1 MRKFTPLATLF
12 CCAELMA
19 QTVIMNDSIALQEV
33 TITSQARVEQ
43 AIDGDLYIPEK
54 LQKQHSANGVELLK
68 AMNYPG
74 LEIDLLTK
82 SISHTSG
89 MVQLRINNV
98 VSSINDLQSIDAS
111 LVKNIRFV
119 TMPGLKYGKDVGLVI
134 NIRCKRG
141 DIGTSAAITTMNA
154 LTTSYNDVGTWG
166 KLTTQ
171 NSEWGLTYNFRQN
184 SNEDVVTKTKQNYSD
199 SSLPSNIDKEG
210 RYNKCNFTSHNAT
223 LSYNFISSDTK
234 HVFDIKLSGLHS
246 GFPRREL
253 IENTISDGS
262 ASTSITYNK
271 SKENVPAVKL
281 YYACDIDSVNSIS
294 AYWTGAYVSNK
305 YDRGFVA
312 DDITSIY
319 HVDGKKRTMHGEL
332 NYSRSLRNGTFDVG
346 LHYDASTTKNEYTD
360 NTLSS
365 YAMHNDEQ
373 FLYAERQ
380 INNKRAQWKVG
391 VGGNRQHFSNDGY
404 SYTFWSI
411 KPYLTF
417 RFAFNDKLT
426 MRYRFIRESYSPS
439 LTDLTNYARRDDVY
453 EVTVGNSELKPYNDN
468 QNELRVGLDL
478 GNTYFDLTTNYN
490 IATNAIYTCNPTYDA
505 SQGVYLFTKTNG
517 ATKHKLKVELY
528 AEQYLFERR
537 LLVYAMPF
545 IVRDIVDTEEYVHT
559 NTNVALKTGM
569 TLYMKAFAVNM
580 GYGAPTETLSDNTLM
595 HNYATSDLSV
605 SYNSRRF
612 SAKIGVRN
620 LFASDGTGM
629 KTTRLS
635 SDAIEEFEQRNRAFG
650 NMVYVGATWN
660 IKQAKR
666 QRRINVISTNADSDG
681 GIVK

>member
-1 MRKFTPLATLF
+1 MKKLLIIFVLLSCVNSF
-12 CCAELMA
+12 A
-19 QTVIMNDSIALQEV
+19 QTIITNDSIALQEV

-111 LVKNIRFV
+111 LVKSIRFIA
-119 TMPGLKYGKDVGLVI
+119 MPGLKYGKDVGLVI
-134 NIRCKRG
+134 NVRCKRG

-154 LTTSYNDVGTWG
+154 LTTGYNDVSSWG

-199 SSLPSNIDKEG
+199 SSLPQNIEKNG

-223 LSYNFISSDTK
+223 LSYNFVSTDTK
-234 HVFDIKLSGLHS
+234 HVFDIKITGLHL

-253 IENTISDGS
+253 IENTISDGI

-271 SKENVPAVKL
+271 SKENMPSVKL

-319 HVDGKKRTMHGEL
+319 HVDGKKHTMHGEL

-380 INNKRAQWKVG
+380 INNK
-391 VGGNRQHFSNDGY
+391 
-404 SYTFWSI
+404 FWSI

-453 EVTVGNSELKPYNDN
+453 EVTVGNSELKPYNEN

-545 IVRDIVDTEEYVHT
+545 IVRDIVDWCA
-559 NTNVALKTGM
+559 NR
-569 TLYMKAFAVNM
+569 
-580 GYGAPTETLSDNTLM
+580 
-595 HNYATSDLSV
+595 
-605 SYNSRRF
+605 NS
-612 SAKIGVRN
+612 IG
-620 LFASDGTGM
+620 
-629 KTTRLS
+629 
-635 SDAIEEFEQRNRAFG
+635 
-650 NMVYVGATWN
+650 
-660 IKQAKR
+660 
-666 QRRINVISTNADSDG
+666 
-681 GIVK
+681 